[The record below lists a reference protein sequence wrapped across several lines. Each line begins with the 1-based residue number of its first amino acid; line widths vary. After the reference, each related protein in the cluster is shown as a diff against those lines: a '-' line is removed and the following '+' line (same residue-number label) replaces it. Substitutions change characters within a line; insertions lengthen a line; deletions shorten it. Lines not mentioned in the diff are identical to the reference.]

1 MVQTKCLPITTMI
14 HHNLGIYVRAH
25 RIPTASCVPLPS
37 PSTLVLHHV
46 SLFQNGR
53 ATAFC
58 DEHWGTIKA
67 GLNAGGKRS
76 DIEIAECVTL
86 LSETI
91 SSMVQKTAAKQPA
104 KEKKLI
110 LTIPV
115 LVDEKNIVMKVS
127 LPPWSCYARMHIHA
141 VHSVCSDPIDTL
153 PYLNFH

>member
-1 MVQTKCLPITTMI
+1 MVQTECLSITTMI
-14 HHNLGIYVRAH
+14 HHNLGICAH
-25 RIPTASCVPLPS
+25 PLP
-37 PSTLVLHHV
+37 PSFFTTFLY
-46 SLFQNGR
+46 SQNGR

-58 DEHWGTIKA
+58 DEHWRTIKA
-67 GLNAGGKRS
+67 GLNAGGRRS

-91 SSMVQKTAAKQPA
+91 SNMAQKTAAKQPA

-127 LPPWSCYARMHIHA
+127 FPLGPVMHACINMGFAPSA
-141 VHSVCSDPIDTL
+141 VPSP
-153 PYLNFH
+153 PYLNSHLFLLIALLLLASSAV